1 MCIRAS
7 RSVACILLITTSA
20 SADFVGVT
28 TVIKD
33 DPDTEFFCT
42 QGNGDFVPG
51 PLTVCNVYA
60 AFDDPNNTLL
70 SVGNGD
76 LQVYNGQNPDVFY
89 QHPLNFVVTS
99 PSCAFVGF
107 FPDLI
112 CDTFITIGYK
122 CAPDPAGTDQTVPDA
137 DFNASEFQSN
147 GHIVGGWFNA
157 YPSNGQGVAGTWPD
171 LQVLFLQSSVA
182 QGLSLSGDIDIFW
195 KDNATGEILAEQD
208 VPIECAA
215 ACPDGEP
222 CDDGDPCTENDTCTN
237 GVCAGKGIDCDDGN
251 ECTADDCDP
260 DTGCTHTPIS
270 GPCDDGDACTEGE
283 QCGKDGCVRGG
294 TPVDCDD
301 GDLCTEDGC
310 DPATG
315 CTHEDIECPKGQVC
329 DPASGECVEDQ
340 EPCECVNG
348 KVTLCHIPQGNRAN
362 AHTINVA
369 CAARDWHLAH
379 GDTCGP
385 CE

>member
-33 DPDTEFFCT
+33 DPDTELLCT

-51 PLTVCNVYA
+51 PLTVCNFYA
-60 AFDDPNNTLL
+60 VFDDPADRMLTAET
-70 SVGNGD
+70 D
-76 LQVYNGQNPDVFY
+76 LQVYNGESPDVFF
-89 QHPLNFVVTS
+89 QHPFNFTVTAPMCSFIDVV
-99 PSCAFVGF
+99 A
-107 FPDLI
+107 PDLI

-122 CAPDPAGTDQTVPDA
+122 CGPDPAGTDATTPGS
-137 DFNASEFQSN
+137 DFDPTEFSEN
-147 GHIVGGWFNA
+147 GHVIGYWFNA
-157 YPSNGQGVAGTWPD
+157 QENNGQGDAGTWPD
-171 LQVLFLQSSVA
+171 LKVLFLQTSVA
-182 QGLSLSGDIDIFW
+182 QGLSVDGTIILIFW
-195 KDNATGEILAEQD
+195 QDPATGD
-208 VPIECAA
+208 VIGETDIPAACAA

-222 CDDGDPCTENDTCTN
+222 CDDDDPCTENDTCMN
-237 GVCAGKGIDCDDGN
+237 GDCAGKEIDCDDSN

-260 DTGCTHTPIS
+260 DTGCTHKPIS

-310 DPATG
+310 DPDTG
-315 CTHEDIECPKGQVC
+315 CTHEDIECPEGQVC
-329 DPASGECVEDQ
+329 DPASGECV
-340 EPCECVNG
+340 
-348 KVTLCHIPQGNRAN
+348 
-362 AHTINVA
+362 
-369 CAARDWHLAH
+369 
-379 GDTCGP
+379 
-385 CE
+385 